1 MWRSLVEQVRRAGP
15 RKVIIILVLAAV
27 AVALAY
33 GNNSTND
40 AASGRT
46 LPRAMVTS
54 AALHAP
60 PATRKRLQRWPST
73 HTGEGPGIGRS

>member
-1 MWRSLVEQVRRAGP
+1 MWGRVVQEVRKAGP
-15 RKVIIILVLAAV
+15 RKIAILLVLAAI

-46 LPRAMVTS
+46 LPRAVLTQAGLAHTS
-54 AALHAP
+54 DVHAHVGALRP
-60 PATRKRLQRWPST
+60 
-73 HTGEGPGIGRS
+73 

>member
-1 MWRSLVEQVRRAGP
+1 MLQQSVGMLGRVVQEVRKAGP
-15 RKVIIILVLAAV
+15 RKIAIILVLAAV

-46 LPRAMVTS
+46 LPRSVLTQAS
-54 AALHAP
+54 HAHAQLGTP
-60 PATRKRLQRWPST
+60 RP
-73 HTGEGPGIGRS
+73 

>member
-1 MWRSLVEQVRRAGP
+1 MLGRVVQEVRKAGP
-15 RKVIIILVLAAV
+15 RKIAIIVVVAAI

-46 LPRAMVTS
+46 LPRSVLTQASHV
-54 AALHAP
+54 HA
-60 PATRKRLQRWPST
+60 Q
-73 HTGEGPGIGRS
+73 PGTLTP

>member
-1 MWRSLVEQVRRAGP
+1 MLGRVVQEVRKAGP
-15 RKVIIILVLAAV
+15 RKIAIILALAAI

-46 LPRAMVTS
+46 LPRAVLTQAS
-54 AALHAP
+54 HAPAQLHALRP
-60 PATRKRLQRWPST
+60 
-73 HTGEGPGIGRS
+73 

>member
-1 MWRSLVEQVRRAGP
+1 MLGRVVHEVRKAGP
-15 RKVIIILVLAAV
+15 RKIAIIVVLAAV

-46 LPRAMVTS
+46 LPRSMLTQASHTH
-54 AALHAP
+54 AQLGALRP
-60 PATRKRLQRWPST
+60 
-73 HTGEGPGIGRS
+73 